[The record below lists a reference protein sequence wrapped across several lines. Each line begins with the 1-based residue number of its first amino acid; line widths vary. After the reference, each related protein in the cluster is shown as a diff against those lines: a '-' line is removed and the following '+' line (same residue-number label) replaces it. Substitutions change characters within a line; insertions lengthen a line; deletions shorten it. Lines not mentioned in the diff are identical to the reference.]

1 MIFRTF
7 LILLVVKA
15 GASRMNKWSTAQET
29 VLPNNPFDAIWNAPS
44 EVCQTHFGVNLNL
57 SAFDI
62 VANKNVTF
70 EGDEIVIYYK
80 LGLFPFYAPG
90 GVPENSGLPQVRI
103 IYIVMFTFSI
113 FCLLFDNIN
122 NICLQDSL
130 NM

>member
-7 LILLVVKA
+7 LFLLVVKA

-29 VLPNNPFDAIWNAPS
+29 VLPGNPFVAIWNAPS

-70 EGDEIVIYYK
+70 EGNEIVIYYK
-80 LGLFPFYAPG
+80 LGLFPFYTPG
-90 GVPENSGLPQVRI
+90 GVPENGGLPQVCI
-103 IYIVMFTFSI
+103 IHCHVYFQYF
-113 FCLLFDNIN
+113 LFVF
-122 NICLQDSL
+122 
-130 NM
+130 